1 MPVSRTVVSRLD
13 RARLEA
19 HLTAAAPH
27 EPASRLRGLLHRAV
41 TVAPERIPPDVVT
54 MNSRVVI
61 RDGRGRGGDGLD
73 VYVLAYPEYDGPRPV
88 YVLSPLGSALLA
100 AREGDRVEYMG
111 ATGARSAI
119 LEAIEYQPERS
130 GDLDL

>member
-1 MPVSRTVVSRLD
+1 MLRALLD
-13 RARLEA
+13 RAV
-19 HLTAAAPH
+19 P
-27 EPASRLRGLLHRAV
+27 
-41 TVAPERIPPDVVT
+41 VAPERVPPDVVT
-54 MNSRVVI
+54 MNSRVAV
-61 RDGRGRGGDGLD
+61 RDGRSDGVD
-73 VYVLAYPEYDGPRPV
+73 VYVLAYPEYEGPRPV

-111 ATGARSAI
+111 ATGARSVV